1 MIRSMT
7 GFAAVSR
14 EAAGEQVH
22 VTVKSV
28 NHRFL
33 DVVVKM
39 PHALAG
45 LDGRVRT
52 LAQQRLTRG
61 RVEISIAAEVTTPPA
76 REVVIDEALLD
87 QVAAALNVAR
97 GRGIVS
103 GPLTP
108 GDVLR
113 MPQVLE
119 IRSKA
124 ADPSAPVGTTLSDL
138 VDGVVGDA
146 LEALITMRATEGRY
160 LNADLEAR
168 MATLSGFVAVLEQ
181 EAADGQTRLEGRLR
195 ERVAAL
201 PADLQGDSAAIAQEV
216 VRFVARSD
224 VDEEIVRLRSH
235 LDHWRTLADGPEACG
250 RKLDFLV
257 QEMNREVNTIGSKVE
272 GPRGTEVVIA
282 AKAELERVKEQ
293 VQNVE

>member
-14 EAAGEQVH
+14 EATGEQVH

-45 LDGRVRT
+45 LDGRVRA

-61 RVEISIAAEVTTPPA
+61 RVEISISAEVTTPPA

-87 QVAAALNVAR
+87 QVATALNVAR
-97 GRGIVS
+97 
-103 GPLTP
+103 T
-108 GDVLR
+108 
-113 MPQVLE
+113 
-119 IRSKA
+119 
-124 ADPSAPVGTTLSDL
+124 
-138 VDGVVGDA
+138 
-146 LEALITMRATEGRY
+146 
-160 LNADLEAR
+160 
-168 MATLSGFVAVLEQ
+168 
-181 EAADGQTRLEGRLR
+181 
-195 ERVAAL
+195 
-201 PADLQGDSAAIAQEV
+201 
-216 VRFVARSD
+216 
-224 VDEEIVRLRSH
+224 
-235 LDHWRTLADGPEACG
+235 
-250 RKLDFLV
+250 
-257 QEMNREVNTIGSKVE
+257 
-272 GPRGTEVVIA
+272 RGTEVVIA

>member
-1 MIRSMT
+1 MT

-14 EAAGEQVH
+14 ELAGEQVH
-22 VTVKSV
+22 ITVKSV

-33 DVVVKM
+33 DVAVKM

-45 LDGRVRT
+45 LDGRIRALT
-52 LAQQRLTRG
+52 QQRLTRG
-61 RVEISIAAEVTTPPA
+61 RVEISISAEVTTPPA
-76 REVVIDEALLD
+76 REVVIDDALLD
-87 QVAAALNVAR
+87 QVAAALNGARAR
-97 GRGIVS
+97 GLVS

-119 IRSKA
+119 IRTRA
-124 ADPSAPVGTTLSDL
+124 ADPTAPAANTLADL
-138 VDGVVGDA
+138 VDTVVADA
-146 LEALITMRATEGRY
+146 LEALVDMRETEGRY
-160 LNADLEAR
+160 LNADLDLR
-168 MATLSGFVAVLEQ
+168 LATLAGFVATLEQ
-181 EAADGQTRLEGRLR
+181 EAIEGQKRLEVRLR
-195 ERVAAL
+195 ERIQSL
-201 PADLQGDSAAIAQEV
+201 PVDLQGEPASMAQEV

-235 LDHWRTLADGPEACG
+235 IEHWRSLAGGPEACG

-272 GPRGTEVVIA
+272 GTRGTEVVIA

>member
-14 EAAGEQVH
+14 EATGEQVH

-87 QVAAALNVAR
+87 QVATALNVAR
-97 GRGIVS
+97 TRGIVS

-124 ADPSAPVGTTLSDL
+124 ADPSAPVATTLSDL
-138 VDGVVGDA
+138 VDAVVGDA
-146 LEALITMRATEGRY
+146 LEALVAMRATEGRY

-168 MATLSGFVAVLEQ
+168 MATLSGFVGVLEQ
-181 EAADGQTRLEGRLR
+181 EAAAGQARLETRLR

-201 PADLQGDSAAIAQEV
+201 PPDLQGDPAAIAQEV

-235 LDHWRTLADGPEACG
+235 LDHWRSLADGPEACG

-272 GPRGTEVVIA
+272 GTRGTEVVIA